1 MKRNNWNSLLKLSG
15 LLPGLFV
22 LIFAGNAFS
31 QSSNSAQKR
40 QTVGDLLR
48 KVRED
53 SRGGNLRSKEK
64 EGTALPSTQFNFK
77 QSAAQQSV
85 NLGSVKPP
93 KSSAVIKVQPG
104 DDQAA
109 YEKTLDLQISELFK
123 LTRKFA
129 QSANRGEIWLR
140 LAELYVEKAA
150 LVDSRKQDDY
160 DAKLQLFQAGKSKSR
175 PKLDVAEAH
184 DYNKKAIQ
192 LYEWFARDFPT
203 DSKMPQALF
212 FLGYNHF
219 EIGNNSKGA
228 EYYQQLTKGYARSP
242 FVGEAHFALGEFHF
256 EAERWSDAYDNYVK
270 LVKDKKHR
278 LHTFSLYKS
287 AWCLYRMGKTEESI
301 KYMDFLVRLNQSGS
315 VNPDVGSNRSRIS
328 NAKLESEALRDLVIF
343 FTEVG
348 DVNRALKY
356 FNQFGGK
363 DRYIYIERMAY
374 YLADKGN
381 RDGSRDVFRYLIKEE
396 PRSKKSFEFQYQIV
410 QNYFFAKNSPQFKE
424 ELYRWISDY
433 KTDSVWARAHAS
445 DKEFLKSAFD
455 LREQTLRNYILQQH
469 QTAQNSR
476 AQFSQQSALDG
487 YALYFQEFSD
497 STQAPDMRFFY
508 AELLYDMKKYEES
521 AIHYT
526 WVVEN
531 APNSKFYKKSSENLL
546 LAIERG
552 LPRDEELQKRIGDSI
567 EPIPLD
573 PRVERFIKSALWYSE
588 KFPNSEKD
596 AEIKFRVGR
605 LYYMSNNFGP
615 AEKVFKEIVAKHPA
629 SKNKFSEYSANLLL
643 DIYNLKKDYAGL
655 EKMGTELLANE
666 SLAGTKTGS
675 EIRGVIEKAS
685 FKRAQD
691 LEIEKKYME
700 SAEQF
705 QAFVIQNPKSELIS
719 MAIFNAGVNFERAG
733 KPQAAINNYSKLL
746 QRTDKPSESLKSKSK
761 RLLAKLYQD
770 AGMLEDSAL
779 LFRQI
784 ASESPKDPLLSNYL
798 FNSANMFEA
807 VGRNPDAIATY
818 EEFIKNNKSSSENK
832 DALFTIA
839 TLLRKSGRNQDA
851 FSKYNEYVE
860 MTAISAQRIEALYWM
875 STMVRRNS
883 DDRRE
888 YVAKVYAGYPRIPSD
903 QKERVR
909 GFVAKL
915 KYSEA
920 EDSFSQLRAITIP
933 ADPARQTAAVNNK
946 LELVDKMNK
955 QLAEVIKQDSA
966 EEIISALFLTGEMNA
981 HMNHSIL
988 KAPTPAGLKEDQK
1001 KQYVDQIRKIA
1012 EPFAVKANES
1022 YKLAVDRGLDLEV
1035 YSSAFRSSYDKMAQI
1050 DPKSYHGGREIALDA
1065 RLISWMGER

>member
-1 MKRNNWNSLLKLSG
+1 MRIFQDPHRIVQSLIVG
-15 LLPGLFV
+15 IMAIIIQTEAV
-22 LIFAGNAFS
+22 A
-31 QSSNSAQKR
+31 QSSNSAAAKR

-53 SRGGNLRSKEK
+53 SRGGNLKAIEK

-77 QSAAQQSV
+77 QNEQNKV
-85 NLGSVKPP
+85 NLGAVKPP
-93 KSSAVIKVQPG
+93 KTSALIKVQPG

-129 QSANRGEIWLR
+129 QSSNRGEIWLR

-160 DAKLQLFQAGKSKSR
+160 DAKLQSFQSGKTKSR
-175 PKLDVAEAH
+175 PKLDVSEAH

-192 LYEWFARDFPT
+192 LYEWFARDFPN

-219 EIGNNSKGA
+219 EIGNTKKGA
-228 EYYQQLTKGYARSP
+228 DYYEELTKKYPRSP

-256 EAERWSDAYDNYVK
+256 ENEKWSDAYDNYVK

-301 KYMDFLVRLNQSGS
+301 KYMDFLVRLNQSGA
-315 VNPDVGSNRSRIS
+315 VRGDVGSNRSRIS
-328 NAKLESEALRDLVIF
+328 NTKLESEALRDLVIF

-363 DRYIYIERMAY
+363 DRLIYIERMAY

-381 RDGSRDVFRYLIKEE
+381 RDGSRDVFKYLIKED
-396 PRSKKSFEFQYQIV
+396 PRSKKAFEFQYQVV

-424 ELYRWISDY
+424 ELYTWISDY
-433 KTDSVWARAHAS
+433 RSDSSWAKSHGG
-445 DKEFLKSAFD
+445 DKEFIKSAFD

-476 AQFSQQSALDG
+476 AQFSQKSALDG
-487 YALYFQEFSD
+487 YALYFQEFTD
-497 STQAPDMRFFY
+497 SPQAADMRFFY
-508 AELLYDMKKYEES
+508 AELLYDMKKYDD
-521 AIHYT
+521 AAVNYT

-546 LAIERG
+546 LAIERV
-552 LPRDEELQKRIGDSI
+552 LPRDEELQKRVGDSI

-573 PRVERFIKSALWYSE
+573 ARVERFIKSALWYSE
-588 KFPNSEKD
+588 RFPNSEKD

-605 LYYMSNNFGP
+605 LYYQSNNFAP
-615 AEKVFKEIVAKHPA
+615 AEKIFKEIVAKHPA
-629 SKNKFSEYSANLLL
+629 SKNKYSEYSANLLL

-655 EKMGTELLANE
+655 EKMGAELLTNE
-666 SLAGTKTGS
+666 SLAGTKTGT

-691 LEIEKKYME
+691 LEVDKKYLE

-705 QAFVIQNPKSELIS
+705 QAFITQNPTSELIS

-733 KPQAAINNYSKLL
+733 KPQEAVSNYSKLL
-746 QRTDKPSESLKSKSK
+746 QRNDKPAEALKQKSK

-798 FNSANMFEA
+798 FNSATMFEA
-807 VGRNPDAIATY
+807 VGRTPDAIATY
-818 EEFIKNNKSSSENK
+818 QEFIKTNKNASENK

-839 TLLRKSGRNQDA
+839 TLLRKAGRNQDA
-851 FSKYNEYVE
+851 FAKYNDYVE
-860 MTAISAQRIEALYWM
+860 MSSASAQRIEALYWM

-883 DDRRE
+883 DDRKD
-888 YVAKVYAGYPRIPSD
+888 YVARIFAGYPRLPDD

-915 KYSEA
+915 KFAEA
-920 EDSFSQLRAITIP
+920 EESFSQLRAINIP
-933 ADPARQTAAVNNK
+933 ADPARQTAAVNSK
-946 LELVDKMNK
+946 LELVDRLNK
-955 QLAEVIKQDSA
+955 QLADVIKQDSA
-966 EEIISALFLTGEMNA
+966 EEIISALYLTGEMNA

-988 KAPTPAGLKEDQK
+988 KAPTPAGLKEEQK
-1001 KQYVDQIRKIA
+1001 KQYTDQIRKIA

-1022 YKLAVDRGLDLEV
+1022 YKIAVDRGLDLEV
-1035 YSSAFRSSYDKMAQI
+1035 YNSAFRSAYDKMTQI
-1050 DPKSYHGGREIALDA
+1050 DSKNYHVGREISLDA
-1065 RLISWMGER
+1065 RIISWMGER